1 MSRAHKTHEPFFK
14 VLRKIHTLKEMRRT
28 VEMENKG
35 TRRSQSVAAN
45 SASRCLLTLWSTCT
59 VSFTCRQRSS
69 QIKNIRCEN
78 QNFKMSEALVA
89 F

>member
-1 MSRAHKTHEPFFK
+1 
-14 VLRKIHTLKEMRRT
+14 MRRT
-28 VEMENKG
+28 VAMENKG

-45 SASRCLLTLWSTCT
+45 SASRCRLTLWSTCT